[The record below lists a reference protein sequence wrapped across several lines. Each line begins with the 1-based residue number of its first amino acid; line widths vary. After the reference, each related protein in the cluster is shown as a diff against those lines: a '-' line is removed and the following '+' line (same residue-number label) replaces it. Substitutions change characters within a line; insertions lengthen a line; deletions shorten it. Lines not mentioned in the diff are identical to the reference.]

1 MAKRL
6 NVLTIKVRRTGYS
19 IEQVYDMTM
28 TVGQLIEA
36 LEGYDKDTPVLLN
49 NDNGYT
55 YGEITW
61 SSFRN
66 EVEELDE
73 DEEELD
79 DDEEDDEE
87 DE

>member
-6 NVLTIKVRRTGYS
+6 NVLTIDGRRTGYT

-36 LEGYDKDTPVLLN
+36 LQDYDEDMPVLLN

-61 SSFRN
+61 SSFR
-66 EVEELDE
+66 EE
-73 DEEELD
+73 EEELD
-79 DDEEDDEE
+79 DDDEDEE